1 MVPIERVAMN
11 RYSSQNE
18 GQIVFSLKEFK
29 VMPEMMLAMV
39 TSLRCYI

>member
-11 RYSSQNE
+11 RYLWQNE

-29 VMPEMMLAMV
+29 VMSEMMLAV
-39 TSLRCYI
+39 ITSSR